1 LTERIRQN
9 VIIPQVNEPLGLVDG
24 KPVFPTTAWHQ
35 YFDGLW
41 KRTGGFSDGLLE
53 QIVRSFVETSE
64 NRAAIEAV
72 TGRVRSLEEL
82 SQSNAEEARQ
92 AVQGALDAVNA
103 ARDNLRAE
111 TESAIASAVEAAAA
125 QARVANDTARAE
137 AQAELAVALEDSF
150 ARLRRVEDNLRA
162 EVEATLAGLGELAR
176 TDVVQR
182 GNIASGAVTNNN
194 LASDLTIRDSTN
206 QPILERSTGKL
217 FVGGYELYRTFSQS
231 GSSTVTDANSTGKV
245 LRRVDPLDVRARN
258 SWALFSSQIVFG
270 THSVGTMTAGE
281 TATFRIE
288 LWITGTDASPI
299 AVDGN
304 FGSLTAAQFQERARW
319 TVVLDHLGAV
329 TITNQ
334 AGNPITA
341 TQLNQEL
348 ASLTVNYPAAYLG
361 DAHMY
366 LVGRWISST
375 ASPTTGIVFNFTSD
389 TTLAIMALINVTP

>member
-1 LTERIRQN
+1 MTERIRQN

-41 KRTGGFSDGLLE
+41 KRTGAFNDGLLE
-53 QIVRSFVETSE
+53 EIIRSFVETSE

-72 TGRVRSLEEL
+72 TGLVRSLEAL

-92 AVQGALDAVNA
+92 AV
-103 ARDNLRAE
+103 E
-111 TESAIASAVEAAAA
+111 SAVEAARAA
-125 QARVANDTARAE
+125 RDVARAE
-137 AQAELAVALEDSF
+137 AQSELATALEEAF

-182 GNIASGAVTNNN
+182 GNIASGAVTDNN

-245 LRRVDPLDVRARN
+245 MRRVDPLDVRARN

-341 TQLNQEL
+341 AQLNQEL
-348 ASLTVNYPAAYLG
+348 ASLTVNYPSAYLG

-375 ASPTTGIVFNFTSD
+375 ASPTTGIVLNFTSD